1 MTKILDDKGVVIE
14 VDNRTPIAATVQS
27 VINPTTSQTTSE
39 ILRLR
44 IVDSGLTMK
53 QAFLKFDRNGSG
65 SIEREEMREVLGQ
78 FQIPF
83 TTKSLEDLFQRYDV
97 NRDNKFQYGEFV
109 RIIQTK

>member
-83 TTKSLEDLFQRYDV
+83 TRGMMSIETISSNMVSL
-97 NRDNKFQYGEFV
+97 
-109 RIIQTK
+109 